1 MSTSKTSRKAQPA
14 KASALSSGEILD
26 LMSELISLRE
36 RVAQAELHAHLF
48 TAKVRPAQEPPAQY
62 LDGVNLEIDS
72 CSGTDSKSGWGQG
85 RHWPK
90 P

>member
-48 TAKVRPAQEPPAQY
+48 TAKVRPA
-62 LDGVNLEIDS
+62 
-72 CSGTDSKSGWGQG
+72 
-85 RHWPK
+85 
-90 P
+90 